1 MHAKKNN
8 IVNQPLAETIRKGT
22 MIHEDEMLESQLLN
36 NEKQCAKHI
45 MLVDLGWN
53 DVRKVTKF
61 GFIKVKELKVVEYFS
76 HVMHISST
84 VAMGRV

>member
-8 IVNQPLAETIRKGT
+8 IVNQPLVETIRKGT

-45 MLVDLGWN
+45 MLVDLG
-53 DVRKVTKF
+53 
-61 GFIKVKELKVVEYFS
+61 
-76 HVMHISST
+76 
-84 VAMGRV
+84 

>member
-1 MHAKKNN
+1 MPLEDPIFYLQARGRVFVASRPKILMHAKKNN

-45 MLVDLGWN
+45 MLVDLG
-53 DVRKVTKF
+53 
-61 GFIKVKELKVVEYFS
+61 
-76 HVMHISST
+76 
-84 VAMGRV
+84 